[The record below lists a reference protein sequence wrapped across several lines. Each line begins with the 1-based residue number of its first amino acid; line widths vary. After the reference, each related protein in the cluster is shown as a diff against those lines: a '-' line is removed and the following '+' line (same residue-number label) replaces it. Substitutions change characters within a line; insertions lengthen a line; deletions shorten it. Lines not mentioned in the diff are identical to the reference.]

1 MCLDEHH
8 LENLK
13 KLNYI
18 PVGLGKNE
26 YSKEWI
32 RDNTG
37 DSISE
42 KNPYYGEYTFY
53 YWVWKN
59 LLPEMPSNTWL
70 GFTGYRYHWSKNNK
84 IKSDEISK
92 IVKKDNFEN
101 FILKKIPDVW
111 NNYDVILGEK
121 MYVNNWKFSKIFKH
135 AKLKFIKNPRY
146 FLKSNQN
153 IKLHFDVFHGEGFM
167 NKAIEL
173 LDDKEKD
180 DFKNFV
186 NFQHGFHR
194 ENLFFCK
201 SKVLMDRYFLSVF
214 NWLEKCEKVF
224 GFDLEGYSLKRIY
237 AFLAE
242 RYLSYWFQKYSNHMD
257 WPIFFFDTNKD
268 KVEIK

>member
-1 MCLDEHH
+1 M
-8 LENLK
+8 K
-13 KLNYI
+13 KIHIMVNILFI
-18 PVGLGKNE
+18 IGC
-26 YSKEWI
+26 S
-32 RDNTG
+32 
-37 DSISE
+37 
-42 KNPYYGEYTFY
+42 
-53 YWVWKN
+53 KN
-59 LLPEMPSNTWL
+59 LLKNTIKYL
-70 GFTGYRYHWSKNNK
+70 ARFGYRYHWSKNNK

-153 IKLHFDVFHGEGFM
+153 IKLHFDVFFGEGFM

-186 NFQHGFHR
+186 NFQHGFH
-194 ENLFFCK
+194 
-201 SKVLMDRYFLSVF
+201 
-214 NWLEKCEKVF
+214 EK
-224 GFDLEGYSLKRIY
+224 
-237 AFLAE
+237 
-242 RYLSYWFQKYSNHMD
+242 
-257 WPIFFFDTNKD
+257 
-268 KVEIK
+268 IKIKGTYG

>member
-1 MCLDEHH
+1 MA
-8 LENLK
+8 
-13 KLNYI
+13 
-18 PVGLGKNE
+18 
-26 YSKEWI
+26 
-32 RDNTG
+32 R
-37 DSISE
+37 
-42 KNPYYGEYTFY
+42 
-53 YWVWKN
+53 
-59 LLPEMPSNTWL
+59 
-70 GFTGYRYHWSKNNK
+70 FTGYRYHWSKNNK

-121 MYVNNWKFSKIFKH
+121 CMSIIGNLVKYLG
-135 AKLKFIKNPRY
+135 AKLKIYKNFRY

-194 ENLFFCK
+194 ENRCL
-201 SKVLMDRYFLSVF
+201 
-214 NWLEKCEKVF
+214 NIWE
-224 GFDLEGYSLKRIY
+224 
-237 AFLAE
+237 
-242 RYLSYWFQKYSNHMD
+242 
-257 WPIFFFDTNKD
+257 T
-268 KVEIK
+268 